1 MNKLIETIKKL
12 WKNPVV
18 KTVVMGA
25 AGATGGI
32 LATGTLVLN
41 AKTIAASVVGAG
53 LTLWG
58 LFVQHPTKQDPKKVE
73 K

>member
-12 WKNPVV
+12 WRNPVV

-32 LATGTLVLN
+32 LATGTLVISK
-41 AKTIAASVVGAG
+41 ATVTASLVGAG
-53 LTLWG
+53 TAIWSLY
-58 LFVQHPTKQDPKKVE
+58 VQKPETVKK
-73 K
+73 